1 MFAERSKPL
10 CAYLFYGMKV
20 TAPVGIRKR
29 HDPAMR
35 QANTSSKTA
44 GPAIY
49 DLRDWP
55 AAGGLFSYGTD
66 VAAAFRQTG
75 IYAGKILN
83 GTKPAD
89 LPVMQSTKYEL
100 VINLKTAK
108 TLGLKIPPTLLARAD
123 DVIE

>member
-1 MFAERSKPL
+1 MHDSSVAAL
-10 CAYLFYGMKV
+10 AG
-20 TAPVGIRKR
+20 R
-29 HDPAMR
+29 HAV
-35 QANTSSKTA
+35 
-44 GPAIY
+44 PAIY
-49 DLRDWP
+49 DLRDW
-55 AAGGLFSYGTD
+55 AATGGLFSYGTD

-75 IYAGKILN
+75 IYVGKILN

-108 TLGLKIPPTLLARAD
+108 TLGLEIPPMLLARAD